1 VVGHLTDVLEE
12 RQEFI
17 HRIEIGINE
26 ITHGCADDIFDDI
39 IPITRGTTPSEEP
52 DQAGICLG

>member
-1 VVGHLTDVLEE
+1 VLEE
-12 RQEFI
+12 RPEFI